1 MDKDDTAKKKS
12 LQAKLT
18 RLENK
23 VTKLSSQL
31 KANEVT
37 IKEYK
42 ASLQI
47 SNKQILELEQ
57 ALQSSPEPTINGSPS
72 SVINTSDLTALFK
85 SFFEQEVT
93 DRAKHYINKSQET
106 KEQYIK
112 LSLDTIDQKLIAPGY
127 KLYEKSLALAIDLP
141 IHLTKKMQHKVIG
154 PSIQKIK
161 SSRVYAEDFYQDNLK
176 QIVVIIIRLYQM
188 ISLWISE
195 IKAII
200 KGDKPLDI
208 AFFKKSLQ
216 IA

>member
-47 SNKQILELEQ
+47 RNKQILELEQ
-57 ALQSSPEPTINGSPS
+57 ALQSSPEPAINGSPS
-72 SVINTSDLTALFK
+72 RIINTSDLTALFK

-93 DRAKHYINKSQET
+93 GRAKHYINQSQET

-112 LSLDTIDQKLIAPGY
+112 LSLDTIDQKVDLHQDINCMRNLLRWQLIY
-127 KLYEKSLALAIDLP
+127 L
-141 IHLTKKMQHKVIG
+141 
-154 PSIQKIK
+154 SI
-161 SSRVYAEDFYQDNLK
+161 
-176 QIVVIIIRLYQM
+176 
-188 ISLWISE
+188 
-195 IKAII
+195 
-200 KGDKPLDI
+200 
-208 AFFKKSLQ
+208 
-216 IA
+216 

>member
-47 SNKQILELEQ
+47 RNKQILELEQ
-57 ALQSSPEPTINGSPS
+57 ALQSSPEPAINGSPS
-72 SVINTSDLTALFK
+72 RIINTSDLTALFK

-93 DRAKHYINKSQET
+93 GRAKHYINQSQET

-112 LSLDTIDQKLIAPGY
+112 LSLDTIDQKLIAPGH

-141 IHLTKKMQHKVIG
+141 IYLTKKMQHKVIG

-188 ISLWISE
+188 ISLWIAE